1 MSARPSSRQQ
11 GGSGDHPWAIRIIVA
26 VAIVVLVG
34 GILWATL
41 LGHLF

>member
-1 MSARPSSRQQ
+1 MNARPERQPKR
-11 GGSGDHPWAIRIIVA
+11 GSADHPWVIRIIVV
-26 VAIVVLVG
+26 VAMVVLVG

>member
-1 MSARPSSRQQ
+1 MSTGRPPRPEP
-11 GGSGDHPWAIRIIVA
+11 GSADHPWVLRVIVA
-26 VAIVVLVG
+26 VALVVLVG

>member
-1 MSARPSSRQQ
+1 VSARPAPSRPP
-11 GGSGDHPWAIRIIVA
+11 GRADSPWVIRVIVA

-34 GILWATL
+34 GILWATI

>member
-1 MSARPSSRQQ
+1 MSARPAPRRTPSAPE
-11 GGSGDHPWAIRIIVA
+11 HPWVLRIIVA

>member
-1 MSARPSSRQQ
+1 V
-11 GGSGDHPWAIRIIVA
+11 DHPWVIRVVVVIA
-26 VAIVVLVG
+26 LAVLVG

>member
-1 MSARPSSRQQ
+1 VSARPAPPPRR
-11 GGSGDHPWAIRIIVA
+11 GSADHPWAIRVIVA
-26 VAIVVLVG
+26 VAMVVLVG

>member
-1 MSARPSSRQQ
+1 MSARPAQRPKRTS
-11 GGSGDHPWAIRIIVA
+11 DPWVIRIIVA

>member
-1 MSARPSSRQQ
+1 V
-11 GGSGDHPWAIRIIVA
+11 DHPWVIRVVVVVA
-26 VAIVVLVG
+26 LAVLVG

>member
-1 MSARPSSRQQ
+1 MSARPASRRKPSAPQN
-11 GGSGDHPWAIRIIVA
+11 PVVIRIIVA